1 MSEAAHRKI
10 HLLLIEDDEDD
21 YILIRGML
29 AEVDST
35 KYEIRWVETYE
46 DGVKELDRGIYDVCL
61 LDYRLGTWDGLEIL
75 RKAGECPEKP
85 PIIILTGQGDYR
97 IDIEAMKHGAADYLV
112 KGQINEHMLERA
124 IRYSMDRKKSRD
136 QLLES
141 EKQLKYLSSKLL
153 EVQENE
159 RRKVAAELHDN
170 LGQLLT
176 ACKFNIEN
184 VLTRMDPLDSCHA
197 DLQSVVPMLQD
208 AVEHVRSI
216 YTQLRPSVLDD
227 LGVAATL
234 SWFCREFEKAN
245 PGIRVDREFDDV
257 DERDIPDG
265 LKLIIFR
272 IVQEAME
279 NIAVHSHADSAS
291 LSLFRMDRALNLY
304 IRDNGQGFDVNRAM
318 SLTGTKT
325 GAGLISIKRRAELS
339 GGSLEIESAL
349 DHGTS
354 VRVFWALHN

>member
-1 MSEAAHRKI
+1 MTEAARLYI
-10 HLLLIEDDEDD
+10 RLLLIEDDEDD
-21 YILIRGML
+21 CVLIRGML

-35 KYEIRWVETYE
+35 KYEIRWVKTYE
-46 DGVKELDRGIYDVCL
+46 DGVKELDSGVYDVCL
-61 LDYRLGTWDGLEIL
+61 LDYRLGKWDGLEIL
-75 RKAGECPEKP
+75 RRAGECPEKP

-97 IDIEAMKHGAADYLV
+97 VDIEAMKHGAADYLV
-112 KGQINEHMLERA
+112 KDQINGHMLERA
-124 IRYSMDRKKSRD
+124 IRYSMDRKNSRD

-184 VLTRMDPLDSCHA
+184 VLTRMNPLDSCHA
-197 DLQSVVPMLQD
+197 DLQSIVPMLQG
-208 AVEHVRSI
+208 AVEQVRSI

-227 LGVAATL
+227 LGVTATL
-234 SWFCREFEKAN
+234 NWFCREFEKAN
-245 PGIRVDREFDDV
+245 PGIQVEREFVDF

-279 NIAVHSHADSAS
+279 NIAAHSRADTAS
-291 LSLFRMDRALNLY
+291 LSLFRMSGALNLY
-304 IRDNGQGFDVNRAM
+304 IRDNGRGFDVNRAM
-318 SLTGTKT
+318 SITGAKT

-339 GGSLEIESAL
+339 GGALEIESAL
-349 DHGTS
+349 EHGTS
-354 VRVFWALHN
+354 IRIYWPLQG